1 MPKLSQKKTDIAS
14 SKYSTGYRVLLR
26 ARITEKAHAALAL
39 NKYVSQVALDAT
51 KRQIKLAVES
61 VYGVSVKDVHITRI
75 PRRRRYFGRTPG
87 WKSSLKKATVTL
99 KEGES
104 IDLFRE

>member
-1 MPKLSQKKTDIAS
+1 MPKLSKKKTES
-14 SKYSTGYRVLLR
+14 VSPKYPIGYRVLLR

-39 NKYVSQVALDAT
+39 NKYVFQVALDAT
-51 KRQIKLAVES
+51 KRQVKLAVES
-61 VYGVSVKDVHITRI
+61 LYSVSVQEVHITRI

-87 WKSSLKKATVTL
+87 WKSPLKKATVTL